1 MLKQALSVSL
11 LALSIHAVAEE
22 ESQTRP
28 YLDGYT
34 ELGLLNTEGNT
45 DTSSLNGKFGIK
57 RYGELW
63 DSTLKLQAL
72 KSQEDNV
79 TSKEKYYAEVQF
91 DRNLNDT
98 TYLLVHADQER
109 ARFSG
114 FDYQTTV
121 AVGYGYRALDSQDMK
136 LDLEMGPGY
145 RRDKLTEGAVIDDEE
160 IARLA
165 LSYSWKI
172 GEGTDFT
179 QTANTELGNAN
190 SSFES
195 ETGLKSQINGSLA
208 TKLTYK
214 YKYVDQVPDDN
225 NHVDTE
231 FGVTLVYSF

>member
-1 MLKQALSVSL
+1 MLKQALTVSL
-11 LALSIHAVAEE
+11 LALSINAVAEE
-22 ESQTRP
+22 QQQTRP
-28 YLDGYT
+28 YIDGYT

-57 RYGELW
+57 RYGEQW
-63 DSTLKLQAL
+63 DTTLKLQAL

-79 TSKEKYYAEVQF
+79 TSKEKYYGEVQF

-98 TYLLVHADQER
+98 TYLLAHADQER

-114 FDYQTTV
+114 FDYQTTL
-121 AVGYGYRALDSQDMK
+121 AIGYGYRALDSQDMK

-145 RRDKLTEGAVIDDEE
+145 RRDKLSETGEIDDEA

-165 LSYSWKI
+165 LSYSWKV
-172 GEGTDFT
+172 GEGTELT
-179 QTANTELGNAN
+179 QTANTELGNNN
-190 SSFES
+190 STFES

-208 TKLTYK
+208 TKITYK
-214 YKYVDQVPDDN
+214 YKYVDQVPEDN
-225 NHVDTE
+225 NNVDTE